1 MIDRRAEIAEIFKK
15 YFHHYGFKKTSVDDV
30 AAELHISK
38 KTIYEYFDSKEAVF
52 TYIIQGEAELAA
64 KAMSRRL
71 EGMTTATERMQMLV
85 HLIFDNASLYLKTG
99 QGLDLHDRDDMANM
113 IFQAAYESILMKVV
127 ADGTQTGEFHLP
139 DDDLSPLLLKAVIQQ
154 GLQVMRRDP
163 DSRVEHPTT
172 VAVIKLLA

>member
-1 MIDRRAEIAEIFKK
+1 MSDRHIEIAEMFKK

-52 TYIIQGEAELAA
+52 SFIIQGEAEQAA

-71 EGMTTATERMQMLV
+71 DGITTVTERMQMLI
-85 HLIFDNASLYLKTG
+85 HMIFDNASLYLKSG
-99 QGLDLHDRDDMANM
+99 QGLDLHDRDDMANKV
-113 IFQAAYESILMKVV
+113 FQTAYESILMKVV
-127 ADGTQTGEFHLP
+127 EDGLHTGEFHLP
-139 DDDLSPLLLKAVIQQ
+139 DDDLSPSLVKSVIQRA
-154 GLQVMRRDP
+154 LQVMRQDP

-172 VAVIKLLA
+172 VAVLKLLA